1 MAASVSGS
9 KTCSTTLSPSLTAST
24 LTTLLAIAPEN
35 MTLKQVHQLND
46 ALLRVKG
53 GGEMLD
59 GITTIGSLLS

>member
-1 MAASVSGS
+1 
-9 KTCSTTLSPSLTAST
+9 
-24 LTTLLAIAPEN
+24 